1 MTTHKP
7 ESTATDNIYLHRELR
22 LHMGDGGIISSRD
35 ANWHKVELRKVN
47 MLELIIKGKTYRIR
61 KSDLPSSFI
70 EFVHFRSKGINFVID
85 ANSKLSVPEEHNS
98 WSIGWSDGTNEHIA
112 EIDFATGNL
121 NLNYVRPVTKSLPS
135 HFHPQS
141 QVWERGAR

>member
-1 MTTHKP
+1 MTIHKL

-22 LHMGDGGIISSRD
+22 LHMNDGGIISSRD

-98 WSIGWSDGTNEHIA
+98 WSIGWSDGTSEHIA